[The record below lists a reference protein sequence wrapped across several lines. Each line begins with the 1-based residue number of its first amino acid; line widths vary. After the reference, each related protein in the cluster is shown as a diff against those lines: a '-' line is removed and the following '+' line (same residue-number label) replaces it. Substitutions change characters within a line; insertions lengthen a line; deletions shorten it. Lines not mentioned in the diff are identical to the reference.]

1 MNLPAPQPA
10 RSPFRAAGTL
20 AILASFVIVVAG
32 MKAAATIVVPFLLAV
47 FIAVILT
54 PLFIGL
60 QKKGM
65 RPIFALIV
73 IILLLLAGSGFLF
86 LLLSNSLTAFNEKLP
101 EYQRKLTE
109 QQETV
114 IGWLKEHGVDFN
126 VDLDR
131 KRGDQ
136 PDDDPDPVPP
146 PVEPVQPVEPI
157 APIDPIDL
165 GPEDSDG
172 LPAEMDDAL
181 ALADVE
187 EPMDT
192 EPAPPQSAEDVVR
205 TALDPNIAL
214 KYLGTFARASMGLL
228 SQGFVILIVVIF
240 ILFEAMVL
248 PAKVRAL
255 PGMNDAQWA
264 RMQTVVDNIRRY
276 MALKTIV
283 SLLTGVLVAVML
295 YACGIPFALLLGL
308 LAFVLNFVPNVGSA
322 IAAIPAVL
330 LAVVDA
336 SMGMAV
342 GIGIGY
348 ILINVGVGNGI
359 EPRMMGKGLGLSP
372 LIILISLIFWGWV
385 LGPVGM
391 LLSVPLTM
399 TGKIILEADPS
410 TQWIAL
416 LMGGSPGKATTEVAS
431 P

>member
-1 MNLPAPQPA
+1 MNLPAPKPT

-20 AILASFVIVVAG
+20 AIFASFVIVVAG

-60 QKKGM
+60 QKRGM
-65 RPIFALIV
+65 RPAFALIV

-86 LLLSNSLTAFNEKLP
+86 LLLSNSLTAFNKKMP

-114 IGWLKEHGVDFN
+114 IGWLKENGIDFN

-131 KRGDQ
+131 KRGDD
-136 PDDDPDPVPP
+136 PRADDPPP
-146 PVEPVQPVEPI
+146 PVEPIEPVEP
-157 APIDPIDL
+157 DPADVVADQT
-165 GPEDSDG
+165 EG
-172 LPAEMDDAL
+172 LPEELDGAL
-181 ALADVE
+181 AMAEGDGPTDA
-187 EPMDT
+187 EPD
-192 EPAPPQSAEDVVR
+192 PPQSAEDVVR

-228 SQGFVILIVVIF
+228 SQGFLILIVVIF

-255 PGMNDAQWA
+255 PGMNDEQWA
-264 RMQTVVDNIRRY
+264 RMRAIVDNIRRY
-276 MALKTIV
+276 MALKTVI
-283 SLLTGVLVAVML
+283 SLLTGVLVAIML

-330 LAVVDA
+330 LALVDA
-336 SMGMAV
+336 SAGMAV

-372 LIILISLIFWGWV
+372 LIILLSLIFWGWV

-416 LMGGSPGKATTEVAS
+416 LMGGSPGKSAAEVAS
-431 P
+431 Q